1 MAGACGSWFGG
12 GKQTRA
18 ETEVHESPGK
28 RDVLSRGEA
37 EGLEDL
43 ECLEIKSC
51 IAGGSG
57 GQDVRDSA
65 IRADAYKKRGGIE
78 LVGILRTKDVA
89 RRLWEAWGEFW

>member
-1 MAGACGSWFGG
+1 M
-12 GKQTRA
+12 KI
-18 ETEVHESPGK
+18 HESPGK
-28 RDVLSRGEA
+28 RDVFSRGEA

-43 ECLEIKSC
+43 ECLEIKIR

-78 LVGILRTKDVA
+78 RVGVLRTEDFT
-89 RRLWEAWGEFW
+89 RWLWEACGEFR

>member
-1 MAGACGSWFGG
+1 M
-12 GKQTRA
+12 
-18 ETEVHESPGK
+18 EVHESPSK
-28 RDVLSRGEA
+28 RDVFSRGEA

-51 IAGGSG
+51 ITGGSG

-78 LVGILRTKDVA
+78 RVSILRTEDFV
-89 RRLWEAWGEFW
+89 R